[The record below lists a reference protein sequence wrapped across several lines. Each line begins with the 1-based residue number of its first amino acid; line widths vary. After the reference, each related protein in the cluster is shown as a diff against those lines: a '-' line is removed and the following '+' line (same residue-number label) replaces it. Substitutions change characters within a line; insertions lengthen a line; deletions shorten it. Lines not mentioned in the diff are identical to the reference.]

1 MNNLEIF
8 LSHLSFSWTEAKLI
22 PFILAIIIGLF
33 FSVIFFKRI
42 KTLKSVKIFI
52 SFVLFVFPFAIYFA
66 YAPIYSGDFSNDFY
80 RPQLKNEFPT
90 AKKLSVYVLPTCP
103 YCIQATSTLVAM
115 MQKNK
120 QINLEINVLCSN
132 AKEADKYLNLMKGY
146 GLVKVRSDNPEYL
159 IRHKDLLKLTEGQ
172 FPTYILSENKMVLK
186 AWHNDTFGVDA
197 MDEIN
202 QFFK

>member
-115 MQKNK
+115 MKKNK

-197 MDEIN
+197 MDEVD

>member
-1 MNNLEIF
+1 
-8 LSHLSFSWTEAKLI
+8 
-22 PFILAIIIGLF
+22 
-33 FSVIFFKRI
+33 
-42 KTLKSVKIFI
+42 
-52 SFVLFVFPFAIYFA
+52 LFVFPFAIYFA

-159 IRHKDLLKLTEGQ
+159 IRHKELLKLTEGQ

>member
-1 MNNLEIF
+1 MNHLEIF

>member
-8 LSHLSFSWTEAKLI
+8 LSHIGFSWTWSKLI
-22 PFILAIIIGLF
+22 PFIFSIIIGILL
-33 FSVIFFKRI
+33 VVYFFKKI
-42 KTLKSVKIFI
+42 QLINSLKIFI
-52 SFVLFVFPFAIYFA
+52 SIVILVFPFALYFA

-80 RPQLKNEFPT
+80 RPQLKSEFPS

-103 YCIQATSTLVAM
+103 YCIQATSTLMAM
-115 MQKNK
+115 MKKNEH
-120 QINLEINVLCSN
+120 INLQIHVLCSN
-132 AKEADKYLNLMKGY
+132 AKEADKYLNLMKGF
-146 GLVKVRSDNPEYL
+146 GLVKVRIDHPSYL
-159 IRHKDLLKLTEGQ
+159 VRHKDLLKLTEGQ
-172 FPTYILSENKMVLK
+172 FPTYILSENKMVVK

>member
-159 IRHKDLLKLTEGQ
+159 IRHKELLKLTEGQ

-197 MDEIN
+197 MDEID
-202 QFFK
+202 QYFK

>member
-66 YAPIYSGDFSNDFY
+66 YAPIYSGDFSNSFY
-80 RPQLKNEFPT
+80 RKQLKNEFPT

>member
-172 FPTYILSENKMVLK
+172 FPTYILSENSNLK
-186 AWHNDTFGVDA
+186 
-197 MDEIN
+197 
-202 QFFK
+202 

>member
-8 LSHLSFSWTEAKLI
+8 LSHIGFSWTWSKLI
-22 PFILAIIIGLF
+22 PFIFSIIIGILL
-33 FSVIFFKRI
+33 VVYFFKKI
-42 KTLKSVKIFI
+42 QLINSIKIFI
-52 SFVLFVFPFAIYFA
+52 SIVILVFPFALYFA

-80 RPQLKNEFPT
+80 RPQLKNEFPS
-90 AKKLSVYVLPTCP
+90 AKKLSIYVLPTCP

-115 MQKNK
+115 MQKNEH
-120 QINLEINVLCSN
+120 INLQINVLCSN
-132 AKEADKYLNLMKGY
+132 AKEADKYLNLMKGF
-146 GLVKVRSDNPEYL
+146 GLVKVRIDHSSYL
-159 IRHKDLLKLTEGQ
+159 VRHKDLLKLTEGQ
-172 FPTYILSENKMVLK
+172 FPTYILSENKMVVK

>member
-42 KTLKSVKIFI
+42 KILKSVKIFI
-52 SFVLFVFPFAIYFA
+52 SFVLFVLPFAIYFA

>member
-1 MNNLEIF
+1 MVSCNSGNKFIC
-8 LSHLSFSWTEAKLI
+8 LSFLVAYLI
-22 PFILAIIIGLF
+22 
-33 FSVIFFKRI
+33 
-42 KTLKSVKIFI
+42 
-52 SFVLFVFPFAIYFA
+52 AIYFA

>member
-8 LSHLSFSWTEAKLI
+8 LSHIGFSWTWSKLI
-22 PFILAIIIGLF
+22 PFIFSIIIGILL
-33 FSVIFFKRI
+33 VVYFFKKI
-42 KTLKSVKIFI
+42 QLINSIKIFI
-52 SFVLFVFPFAIYFA
+52 SIVILVFPFALYFA

-80 RPQLKNEFPT
+80 RPQLKNEFSS

-115 MQKNK
+115 MQKNEH
-120 QINLEINVLCSN
+120 INLQINVLCSN
-132 AKEADKYLNLMKGY
+132 AKEADKYLNLMKGF
-146 GLVKVRSDNPEYL
+146 GLVKVRIDHSSYL
-159 IRHKDLLKLTEGQ
+159 VRHKDLLKLTEGQ
-172 FPTYILSENKMVLK
+172 FPTYILSENKMVVK